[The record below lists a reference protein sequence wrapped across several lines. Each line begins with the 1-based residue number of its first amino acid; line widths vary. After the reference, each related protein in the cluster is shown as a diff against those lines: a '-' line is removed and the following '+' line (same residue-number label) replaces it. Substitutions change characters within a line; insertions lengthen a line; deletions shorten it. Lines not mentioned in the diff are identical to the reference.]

1 MNSPK
6 VKTQNSN
13 SPKSSRWLSGQKTL
27 SAVLAAALAIVT
39 LFQAG
44 TANSNEVSKEFVS
57 FEEAQLVAE
66 IEEMLME
73 EEEMAIEEEIFFEE
87 MEELKETVRV
97 YNSNNELIGEG
108 DLLVNPVLGMLVNK
122 ADLLSEM
129 GGHTYYRV
137 SQ

>member
-6 VKTQNSN
+6 VKTQ
-13 SPKSSRWLSGQKTL
+13 RTL

-44 TANSNEVSKEFVS
+44 TANSNEVTAEIIS

-66 IEEMLME
+66 IEQMFME
-73 EEEMAIEEEIFFEE
+73 EEMEMEEEIYFEE
-87 MEELKETVRV
+87 MEELTQEVKV
-97 YNSNNELIGEG
+97 YDNNNELIGEG
-108 DLLVNPVLGMLVNK
+108 DPLVNPVLGMLVNK

-129 GGHTYYRV
+129 GGQKYYRV

>member
-6 VKTQNSN
+6 VKT
-13 SPKSSRWLSGQKTL
+13 QKTL

-73 EEEMAIEEEIFFEE
+73 EEEMAIEEEIYFEE

-108 DLLVNPVLGMLVNK
+108 DPLVNPVLGMLVNK

>member
-6 VKTQNSN
+6 VKT
-13 SPKSSRWLSGQKTL
+13 QKTL

-44 TANSNEVSKEFVS
+44 TANSNEVSKDFIS

-73 EEEMAIEEEIFFEE
+73 EEEMAIEEEIYFEE
-87 MEELKETVRV
+87 MEELTEKVRV
-97 YNSNNELIGEG
+97 YDNNNELIGEG
-108 DLLVNPVLGMLVNK
+108 DPLVNPVLGMLVNK
-122 ADLLSEM
+122 ADLLSQM

>member
-6 VKTQNSN
+6 VKTQ
-13 SPKSSRWLSGQKTL
+13 RTL
-27 SAVLAAALAIVT
+27 SAILAAALAIVT

-73 EEEMAIEEEIFFEE
+73 EEEMAIEEEIYFEE

-108 DLLVNPVLGMLVNK
+108 DPLVNPVLGMLVNK

>member
-6 VKTQNSN
+6 VKT
-13 SPKSSRWLSGQKTL
+13 QKTL

-44 TANSNEVSKEFVS
+44 TANSNEVSKDFIS

-73 EEEMAIEEEIFFEE
+73 EEEMAIEEEIHFEE
-87 MEELKETVRV
+87 MEELTEKVRV
-97 YNSNNELIGEG
+97 YDSNNELIGEG
-108 DLLVNPVLGMLVNK
+108 DPLVNPVLGMLVNK

>member
-6 VKTQNSN
+6 VKT
-13 SPKSSRWLSGQKTL
+13 QKTL

-73 EEEMAIEEEIFFEE
+73 EEEMAIEEEIYFEE

-108 DLLVNPVLGMLVNK
+108 DPLVNPVLGMLVNK
-122 ADLLSEM
+122 ADLLSKM

>member
-6 VKTQNSN
+6 VKT
-13 SPKSSRWLSGQKTL
+13 QKTL

-39 LFQAG
+39 LFQVG

-73 EEEMAIEEEIFFEE
+73 EEEMAIEEEIYFEE

-108 DLLVNPVLGMLVNK
+108 DPLVNPVLGMLVNK
-122 ADLLSEM
+122 ADRLSKM

>member
-6 VKTQNSN
+6 VKT
-13 SPKSSRWLSGQKTL
+13 QKTL

-73 EEEMAIEEEIFFEE
+73 EEEMAIEEEIYFEE

-108 DLLVNPVLGMLVNK
+108 DPLVNPVLGMLVNK

-129 GGHTYYRV
+129 GGNTYYRV

>member
-6 VKTQNSN
+6 VKT
-13 SPKSSRWLSGQKTL
+13 QKTL

-73 EEEMAIEEEIFFEE
+73 EEEMAIEEEIYFEE

-108 DLLVNPVLGMLVNK
+108 DPLVNPVLGMLVNK
-122 ADLLSEM
+122 ADRLSKM

>member
-6 VKTQNSN
+6 VKT
-13 SPKSSRWLSGQKTL
+13 QKTL

-44 TANSNEVSKEFVS
+44 TANSNEVSKDFIS

-73 EEEMAIEEEIFFEE
+73 EEEMAIEEEIYFEE
-87 MEELKETVRV
+87 MEELTEKVRV
-97 YNSNNELIGEG
+97 YDSNNELIGEG
-108 DLLVNPVLGMLVNK
+108 DPLVNPVLGMLVNK

-129 GGHTYYRV
+129 GGHSYYRV